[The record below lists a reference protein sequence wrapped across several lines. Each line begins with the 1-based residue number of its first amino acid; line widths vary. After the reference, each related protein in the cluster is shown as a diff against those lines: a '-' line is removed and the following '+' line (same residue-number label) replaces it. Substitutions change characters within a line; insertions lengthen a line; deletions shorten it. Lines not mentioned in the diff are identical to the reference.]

1 MAWVKM
7 KGQRQCGLGRGV
19 VATKW
24 VSGSGVGVNSLPVR
38 SSTITPKLDSNCYMG
53 VPEIVDVA
61 RNFSVMVR
69 VQGPDP
75 KGLKMRRHA
84 FHHYNSGKTTL
95 SASGVLLPKQN
106 CCDIDTQS
114 LVMTIASVIE
124 PFLSLQQRENIS
136 EHAKHE
142 LIPGSQI
149 DVMVEGKMGVERI
162 TELKEKEDPSWL
174 SAQLLTLVDIP
185 ESAVAVQSLIDAS
198 SGSSEHGWEVGWSLA
213 SYSNSSQPLMGALRT
228 QVQQP
233 SLWTQ
238 GQMVGRE
245 SSNPSLMGK
254 ATTRIAILKVS
265 SVLCEGLPSIRM
277 SPHYKRGDILM
288 AMGSPFG
295 VLSPVHFFNSI
306 SVGSIANCYPT
317 GSSKRSLL
325 MADIRCLPGMEGG
338 VVHGENA
345 ELIGIL
351 ARPIRQKT
359 SGAEIQ
365 LVIPWEAIATACSE
379 FLQEPQN
386 ARKGFRSYTGNLNAD
401 RKACLPNNLDLDGS
415 VNYTYEHPSFDS
427 HTVSPLDKA
436 MASVCLVTVDG
447 GVWATGVLLNNQGLI
462 LTNAHLLEP
471 WRFSKTAANGEN
483 CGTKSDVIFIP
494 SNKSASHGHEIFGG
508 SRRGQDL
515 LPTKLKT
522 AEDTVDDEQRRYKS
536 SSANICHSIRVRLDH
551 TDPWTWCD
559 ARVVYVS
566 KGSLD
571 VALLQLEFIPEM
583 LCPMVVDFTCPS
595 QGSKAY
601 VIGHGLF
608 GPRCDFFPSAC
619 LGVVAKV
626 VETKRPPAQLSSRGE
641 NGPKRMPV
649 MIETTASV
657 HPGGSGGAVVN
668 SDGRM
673 IGLVTSNARHG
684 GGTVLPHLNF
694 SIPCAAL
701 EPIFKFSKDMQNFSL
716 LEDLDQPNEHLSAI
730 WALMPPLSPKPG
742 PSLPLVPPVL
752 LGDSNKDV
760 KGSRFAKFISERQ
773 ELMKRTIILDKEEG
787 VSTKVIPSKL

>member
-1 MAWVKM
+1 M
-7 KGQRQCGLGRGV
+7 GL
-19 VATKW
+19 
-24 VSGSGVGVNSLPVR
+24 
-38 SSTITPKLDSNCYMG
+38 
-53 VPEIVDVA
+53 PEIVDVA

-84 FHHYNSGKTTL
+84 FHHYNLLLCVCVSSGKTTL

-106 CCDIDTQS
+106 CRDTDTQL
-114 LVMTIASVIE
+114 LVMTVASVIE
-124 PFLSLQQRENIS
+124 PFLSLQQRENVS

-149 DVMVEGKMGVERI
+149 DIMVEGKIGVERI
-162 TELKEKEDPSWL
+162 TELEEKEDPNWL
-174 SAQLLTLVDIP
+174 SAQLLTL
-185 ESAVAVQSLIDAS
+185 
-198 SGSSEHGWEVGWSLA
+198 
-213 SYSNSSQPLMGALRT
+213 
-228 QVQQP
+228 VQQP

-238 GQMVGRE
+238 GQIIGRE

-254 ATTRIAILKVS
+254 AATRIAVLKVS
-265 SVLCEGLPSIRM
+265 SVLCEGLPNIRM
-277 SPHYKRGDILM
+277 SLHYKRGDILM

-306 SVGSIANCYPT
+306 SVGSIANCYPA
-317 GSSKRSLL
+317 GSSNRSLL

-338 VVHGENA
+338 VVYGENA

-379 FLQEPQN
+379 FLQESQN
-386 ARKGFRSYTGNLNAD
+386 AQKGFRSCTGNLNAD
-401 RKACLPNNLDLDGS
+401 KKACLPNNLDLDGS

-483 CGTKSDVIFIP
+483 CGTKSDEIFIP
-494 SNKSASHGHEIFGG
+494 SNRSAPHGHEIFGG

-522 AEDTVDDEQRRYKS
+522 AEDSVDDEQRRYKS
-536 SSANICHSIRVRLDH
+536 SSANIRQSIRVRLDH

-559 ARVVYVS
+559 ARVLYVS

-571 VALLQLEFIPEM
+571 IALLQLEFVPEM

-608 GPRCDFFPSAC
+608 GPRCVYALILYKYFYWVLLIVGLFNVRYLAGELLDSIVTDFFPSAC

-626 VETKRPPAQLSSRGE
+626 VETKRPPAQQSSRGE
-641 NGPKRMPV
+641 NWPKRMPV

-684 GGTVLPHLNF
+684 GGTVIPHLNF

-701 EPIFKFSKDMQNFSL
+701 KPIFNFSKDMHNFSL

-742 PSLPLVPPVL
+742 PSLPLMPPVL

-760 KGSRFAKFISERQ
+760 KGSRFAKFIAERQ
-773 ELMKRTIILDKEEG
+773 ELVKSTTRLDKEEG
-787 VSTKVIPSKL
+787 VSTKFIPSKL